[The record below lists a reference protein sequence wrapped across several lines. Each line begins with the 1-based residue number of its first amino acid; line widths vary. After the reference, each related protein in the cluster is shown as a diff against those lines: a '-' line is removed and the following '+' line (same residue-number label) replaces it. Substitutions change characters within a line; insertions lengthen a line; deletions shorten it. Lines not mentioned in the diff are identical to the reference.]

1 MHHISD
7 HMTFIPRTKE
17 VSPHTSQILG
27 GILAIVFL
35 PLLIQERIG
44 FAGTICGFPETG
56 KVAITRS
63 EKVIQTF
70 TVTQAVS
77 KESQRK
83 GLMHCPS
90 LQPGTGMLFSFPD
103 ARQRTFWMENTLIEL
118 AIVFIS
124 AEGRIVAIER
134 GQPGSRYRIRS
145 PEKIQSV
152 LEINFRESV
161 RLAIGDRVQLGL
173 DVGIPDPQIRP

>member
-1 MHHISD
+1 MP
-7 HMTFIPRTKE
+7 FILNTKE
-17 VSPHTSQILG
+17 MIPNTSQLLG
-27 GILAIVFL
+27 GILAMVFL
-35 PLLIQERIG
+35 PFLIQERIG
-44 FAGTICGFPETG
+44 FAGMICGFPETG

-63 EKVIQTF
+63 DKVIQTF
-70 TVTQAVS
+70 SVTQAAS

-83 GLMHCPS
+83 GLMHCPF
-90 LQPGTGMLFSFPD
+90 LHPGTGMLFTFPD
-103 ARQRTFWMENTLIEL
+103 ARQRTFWMKNTLIEL

-134 GQPGSRYRIRS
+134 GRPGSRSRIRS

-161 RLAIGDRVQLGL
+161 RLAIGDSVQLGL
-173 DVGIPDPQIRP
+173 DAGVSDSNTWP